1 MPIRPMSLP
10 GYSSKD
16 SKQSGIDF
24 GCCGLKVRRH
34 LKGGQRDTAN
44 RSYSRWELRHM
55 KRQAS
60 ANVKKVFLVED
71 HPVYAEGLVE
81 ILNSEPGLAV
91 CGQAGS
97 AEEALRDIPCLK
109 PNLVLIDITLPG
121 MSGLDL
127 IKRLRAKYPEIKLL
141 VISMREEQLYAARV
155 LRAGGDGY
163 VMKQQDPEEI
173 IDAIFDVLDGRIHV
187 SEVVVAGDSK
197 NSRQG
202 QSQPPSRPIDRLSDL
217 ELEILGLL
225 GTGKS
230 NQEIASLLGLK
241 ARGLAGHYAEMQKK
255 LRLNGTNALVRYA
268 VCWTG
273 SGET

>member
-1 MPIRPMSLP
+1 
-10 GYSSKD
+10 
-16 SKQSGIDF
+16 
-24 GCCGLKVRRH
+24 
-34 LKGGQRDTAN
+34 
-44 RSYSRWELRHM
+44 M
-55 KRQAS
+55 KRQKN

-81 ILNSEPGLAV
+81 ILKSEPGLAV

-97 AEEALRDIPCLK
+97 AEEALRDIPGLK
-109 PNLVLIDITLPG
+109 PDLVLVDITLPG

-127 IKRLRAKYPEIKLL
+127 IKRLRPKYPELKLL

-173 IDAIFDVLDGRIHV
+173 IDAIRDVLAGRIYV
-187 SEVVVAGDSK
+187 SEDVMVGDSK
-197 NSRQG
+197 TSREG
-202 QSQPPSRPIDRLSDL
+202 RPQPRSRPIDRLSDL

-225 GTGKS
+225 GAGRS
-230 NQEIASLLGLK
+230 NSQIASHLDLNAK
-241 ARGLAGHYAEMQKK
+241 SLAGHYAEMRKK
-255 LRLNGTNALVRYA
+255 LRLNNTNALVRFA

-273 SGET
+273 SAEI

>member
-1 MPIRPMSLP
+1 
-10 GYSSKD
+10 
-16 SKQSGIDF
+16 
-24 GCCGLKVRRH
+24 
-34 LKGGQRDTAN
+34 
-44 RSYSRWELRHM
+44 M
-55 KRQAS
+55 KRPAS
-60 ANVKKVFLVED
+60 ENLKKVFLVED

-81 ILNSEPGLAV
+81 ILKSEPGLAV

-97 AEEALRDIPCLK
+97 AEEALRDIPGVM
-109 PNLVLIDITLPG
+109 PDLVLVDITLPG

-127 IKRLRAKYPEIKLL
+127 IKRLRPKYPEMKLL

-173 IDAIFDVLDGRIHV
+173 IDAIRDVLAGRIYV
-187 SEVVVAGDSK
+187 SEEVLAGDS
-197 NSRQG
+197 RIPREG
-202 QSQPPSRPIDRLSDL
+202 RPQPRSRPIDRLSDL

-225 GTGKS
+225 GSGKG
-230 NQEIASLLGLK
+230 NKEIASQLDLSD
-241 ARGLAGHYAEMQKK
+241 RSLAGHNAAMRKK
-255 LRLNGTNALVRYA
+255 LRLNNTNALIRYA

>member
-1 MPIRPMSLP
+1 MIRRQIEVVSRGKLP
-10 GYSSKD
+10 
-16 SKQSGIDF
+16 Q
-24 GCCGLKVRRH
+24 
-34 LKGGQRDTAN
+34 
-44 RSYSRWELRHM
+44 M

-60 ANVKKVFLVED
+60 ANLKKVVLVED

-81 ILNSEPGLAV
+81 IIKGEPGLAV

-97 AEEALRDIPCLK
+97 AEEALRDIPGLT
-109 PNLVLIDITLPG
+109 PDLVLVDITLPG

-127 IKRLRAKYPEIKLL
+127 IKRLRPKYPEIKLL

-173 IDAIFDVLDGRIHV
+173 VDAIRDVLAGRIYV
-187 SEVVVAGDSK
+187 SEEVLAGGSNLPGK
-197 NSRQG
+197 S
-202 QSQPPSRPIDRLSDL
+202 QSQPADRPIDRLSDS

-225 GTGKS
+225 GAGKS
-230 NQEIASLLGLK
+230 NTEIASQLRLTTRSLT
-241 ARGLAGHYAEMQKK
+241 AHYGAMRKK
-255 LRLNGTNALVRYA
+255 LRLDSTNALIRFA

-273 SGET
+273 SGESGAGET